1 MTRIE
6 VKSRVGSDGVL
17 TVTVPVGMA
26 DANREVLITVQ
37 PAGDSVNT
45 ALQAKQWERF
55 IDQTAGCWQGEP
67 LVRPEQPQFEK
78 RQAWG

>member
-6 VKSRVGSDGVL
+6 LKSRVGSDGVL
-17 TVTVPVGMA
+17 TVKVPVGMA
-26 DANREVLITVQ
+26 DADREVVITVQ
-37 PAGDSVNT
+37 PVGEPANT
-45 ALQAKQWERF
+45 APHPKEWERF